1 MIDQLSAT
9 ADCRQQMT
17 LETSLG
23 SAQWPTIVRV
33 SERWDATSLKIVAC
47 SAIRSLDFS
56 NPWFPVSFSD
66 TMS

>member
-23 SAQWPTIVRV
+23 LAQWLTIVHV
-33 SERWDATSLKIVAC
+33 SERWDATSLRIVAC
-47 SAIRSLDFS
+47 SAVHSLDFL

-66 TMS
+66 TVS